1 MLARDEELLLKK
13 HLPAWKQAM
22 GRFYEGFNVRFV

>member
-1 MLARDEELLLKK
+1 MLARDEEALLKK

-22 GRFYEGFNVRFV
+22 GRGFIRVLTCFS